1 MFDLSDEVCHF
12 LHGKRRLT
20 ETDVKLA
27 GLYGP
32 LLKTSVK
39 QFSKIQIRDFIAL
52 AKNTYLPN
60 HSVIN
65 NILPISIGRRFEC
78 FRLYQ
83 KFNDLPDL
91 SSWVVSANGMNS
103 PQYRNDFVPKEQRNA
118 TLFVNW
124 NNFIPDANQSLKEYD
139 DFFDALNTCA
149 FERNKVASQLSIHR
163 KLAELKIDQF
173 ANRNSKV
180 MTCLT
185 SESIQDFLKPYRFE
199 LREHILTKV
208 MDNDLAKEAFE
219 MHVPNFKTTVVNMN
233 KPRQIDIKSS

>member
-1 MFDLSDEVCHF
+1 M
-12 LHGKRRLT
+12 
-20 ETDVKLA
+20 
-27 GLYGP
+27 
-32 LLKTSVK
+32 
-39 QFSKIQIRDFIAL
+39 
-52 AKNTYLPN
+52 
-60 HSVIN
+60 IN

-103 PQYRNDFVPKEQRNA
+103 PQYRNDFKPKQQRNS

-139 DFFDALNTCA
+139 DFFDALYTCA
-149 FERNKVASQLSIHR
+149 FERNKVASQLSIHK

-173 ANRNSKV
+173 TNRNSKV
-180 MTCLT
+180 ISSLT

-219 MHVPNFKTTVVNMN
+219 LHVPNFKNTLGNMN
-233 KPRQIDIKSS
+233 KP